1 VSIPRR
7 AALLGTLAMTGC
19 SSFDDLFQ
27 SEKPPIPGTRE
38 AILPSTRGLQADAA
52 DHAPV
57 TLPPPVRNA
66 DWLQPG
72 GNPTHAVG
80 NLAVAGYAKIWTSRI
95 GEAGGYRAK
104 ITAAPIV
111 AESSVF
117 TMDSDGAV
125 AAFDVQTGTRLWR
138 TETQG
143 EKDRSTNIGG
153 GISAANGVIY
163 AATGRGEALAL
174 DAAKGTIKWRVP
186 LDSPARSAPTVVEG
200 KLFLPTLDERM
211 IALSTADGKRVWS
224 YQATAS
230 ATIVLGEPAPA
241 YADGI
246 LVGGFGSGDLV
257 GLRAESGSLA
267 WSDSLAAARGRTSLA
282 DLSAIRALP
291 VIVGNVVYAIGI
303 GGLLVAI
310 DLRSGRRLWERE
322 VAGQY
327 TPWAAG
333 DWLFVLTLDQQLL
346 AIGRADGRIR
356 WISALPRYD
365 NPDKQRD
372 PIFWAGPLL
381 ADKYLFVAGSTEK
394 LLAINPG
401 NGAILG
407 QQDLPGIASLS
418 PIAAQGKVFVL
429 TDDATLSALG

>member
-1 VSIPRR
+1 MSIPRR

>member
-38 AILPSTRGLQADAA
+38 AILASTRGLQADAA

-57 TLPPPVRNA
+57 ILPPPVRNA
-66 DWLQPG
+66 EWLQPG
-72 GNPTHAVG
+72 GNPTHATG

-111 AESSVF
+111 AGSSVF

-153 GISAANGVIY
+153 GISAAHGVIY

-200 KLFLPTLDERM
+200 KLFMPTLDERM

-327 TPWAAG
+327 MPWAAG

-407 QQDLPGIASLS
+407 QQDLPGVASLS